1 MVYLIQCDFCQGLWL
16 QSCWTQLQFLCQL
29 CPVVQINHQ
38 VPFEL
43 SWTFKIPKLESH
55 IHLQKKQG
63 EKPLTSPVLKP
74 SMIFNNDMSGK
85 ETVYPLTVKYP
96 EGLSLWIWK
105 KIQQGSR
112 QELMHTISK
121 VYHNPLIFFSG
132 GMITLVFFHLS
143 FEKIIKM
150 KMMAWNSLLVTKNS
164 LLLFQGV
171 YFSFYPSRMVFV
183 F

>member
-1 MVYLIQCDFCQGLWL
+1 MKTLLLITKFKKWNTKTLPSTWKKKLHRKNWVIKTAAGGLNHMMVYLIQCDFCQGLWL

-105 KIQQGSR
+105 KIQQALGKSSCT
-112 QELMHTISK
+112 QFQKCITI
-121 VYHNPLIFFSG
+121 L
-132 GMITLVFFHLS
+132 
-143 FEKIIKM
+143 
-150 KMMAWNSLLVTKNS
+150 
-164 LLLFQGV
+164 
-171 YFSFYPSRMVFV
+171 
-183 F
+183 